1 MFFFDFDVLLFGTG
15 IFLSFLTHRSPCGA
29 C

>member
-15 IFLSFLTHRSPCGA
+15 IFLSFLTHRSPA
-29 C
+29 VLS